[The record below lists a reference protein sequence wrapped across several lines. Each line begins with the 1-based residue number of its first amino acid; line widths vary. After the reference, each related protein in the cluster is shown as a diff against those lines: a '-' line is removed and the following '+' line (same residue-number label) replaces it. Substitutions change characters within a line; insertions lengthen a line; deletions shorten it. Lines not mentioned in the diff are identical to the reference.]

1 MLRLLN
7 ARMKTLGSVSRDYR
21 NLGLVD
27 DSPAVHPFVHEMHRA
42 PGDRLARVERPP
54 PRFDAPEFR
63 EQGRMNVNDAPREG
77 LQHGSLQHAHVTGKD
92 DKIDSRTAQ
101 SLDQILFAF
110 CGEARPKAGFL
121 DPRRGNAGFTRQA
134 EDPGVKNVRTNDNDP
149 GIETAGANL
158 FEDGAKVGSFA
169 RTEHTETKFM
179 HRRSGSCASSHHMQ
193 AMLPNGSFPCNMRRK
208 LVEFENMKADEVQG
222 EPDRPLEIYLRER
235 AREVDHALNGLLP
248 KDSVRPATIH
258 RAMRYSL
265 FAGGKRLRP
274 VLCLTAAESCGD
286 SAGNALLAACSV
298 ECVHTYSLIHDD
310 LPCMDDDDFRRGRP
324 TSHKVFGEAIAVL
337 AGDALLTVAFE
348 ILAGIRETPR
358 YQLKAFVTE
367 LAFAAGSRKLIAG
380 QVADLEGEGR
390 KSSRAELRFTHE
402 CKTAAM
408 IVASLK
414 LGAMAANA
422 TAENVAAI
430 TKFGHSLG
438 LAFQVIDDILDIT
451 QTSEKLGKSAGKDIA
466 SQKTTYPSLLG
477 LDAARKE
484 ARRLTASAHKALK
497 PFGTKAARL
506 HQLADHL
513 LAREY

>member
-7 ARMKTLGSVSRDYR
+7 ARMKALRGVSGENW

-27 DSPAVHPFVHEMHRA
+27 DSPAVHPLVHEMHRA
-42 PGDRLARVERPP
+42 TGDRLARLESLP

-63 EQGRMNVNDAPREG
+63 QQGRMNVNDAPREG
-77 LQHGSLQHAHVTGKD
+77 LQHWCFEHAHVAGED
-92 DKIDSRTAQ
+92 DKIDSGAAQ
-101 SLDQILFAF
+101 SLNQILFAIR
-110 CGEARPKAGFL
+110 GETRLKARFL
-121 DPRRGNAGFTRQA
+121 DPCRRNAGIARQCQN
-134 EDPGVKNVRTNDNDP
+134 PGVKNIRADDNNP
-149 GIETAGANL
+149 GIEPAGANL
-158 FEDGAKVGSFA
+158 LKDGPKVGSFA

-179 HRRSGSCASSHHMQ
+179 HRRWGSCASSHDMQ
-193 AMLPNGSFPCNMRRK
+193 AMLPNRSFPCNMRRK
-208 LVEFENMKADEVQG
+208 LVEIENMKADEVQR
-222 EPDRPLEIYLRER
+222 EPDRPLEMYLRER
-235 AREVDHALNGLLP
+235 AREVDNALNGLLP
-248 KDSVRPATIH
+248 KNSIKPATIH

-265 FAGGKRLRP
+265 FAGGKRMRP
-274 VLCLTAAESCGD
+274 ILCLAAAESCGD
-286 SAGNALLAACSV
+286 STENALLAACSV

-348 ILAGIRETPR
+348 ILAGTRETPR
-358 YQLKAFVTE
+358 YKLKEFMRE

-414 LGAMAANA
+414 LGAMAVNA
-422 TAENVAAI
+422 TPENVAAI

-451 QTSEKLGKSAGKDIA
+451 QTSEKLGKSAGKDVA
-466 SQKTTYPSLLG
+466 SQKATYPSLLG

-484 ARRLTASAHKALK
+484 ARRLTASAHKALE
-497 PFGTKAARL
+497 PFGTDATRL
-506 HQLADHL
+506 HQLADYL
-513 LAREY
+513 LTREY